1 MSPGAPSI
9 AGHGSGRGCIPF
21 PGARRPSG
29 LRVDL
34 RPFPPPPLNSRL
46 KGAAIEAALF
56 LTLGACATAQMH
68 SEEQLNEVAL
78 SCGLSQG
85 DVVQE
90 TEEKRLLFLY
100 RIAPKPQQRHCV
112 YEWARRNHLTL
123 VTINAVNEAPGPQ
136 S

>member
-1 MSPGAPSI
+1 MSPGVSPITGPAP
-9 AGHGSGRGCIPF
+9 
-21 PGARRPSG
+21 
-29 LRVDL
+29 L
-34 RPFPPPPLNSRL
+34 LNSHF
-46 KGAAIEAALF
+46 KGAAIEAALL

-100 RIAPKPQQRHCV
+100 RIAPAPRQRHCV
-112 YEWARRNHLTL
+112 YEWARHHHLTL